1 MAFPDDVLVEGERV
15 VVHIRPHWRVL
26 VGPVLAFLLVVGA
39 AGYVAALARGHG
51 WEQWGWPAVGAA
63 VVVLVGGLTVVPVA
77 RWRTTHLVVTTRR
90 LLVREGIHGWQG
102 IQVPIDGITEVYTRR
117 RTGRLP
123 GRRSLVVRTGAG
135 EELEFVDVP
144 RVDLVRATIADGVGA
159 VRGSR
164 GRPG

>member
-1 MAFPDDVLVEGERV
+1 VAFPDDVLVEGERV
-15 VVHIRPHWRVL
+15 VLHTRPHWRVL

-102 IQVPIDGITEVYTRR
+102 IQVPIDGITEVHTR

-144 RVDLVRATIADGVGA
+144 RVDRVRAVIADEVGA
-159 VRGSR
+159 IRGSR

>member
-1 MAFPDDVLVEGERV
+1 
-15 VVHIRPHWRVL
+15 
-26 VGPVLAFLLVVGA
+26 VGT
-39 AGYVAALARGHG
+39 
-51 WEQWGWPAVGAA
+51 A

-102 IQVPIDGITEVYTRR
+102 IQVPIDGITEVHTR

-123 GRRSLVVRTGAG
+123 GRRSLVIRTGAG

-144 RVDLVRATIADGVGA
+144 HVDRVRAVIADEVGA

-164 GRPG
+164 NGPP

>member
-1 MAFPDDVLVEGERV
+1 
-15 VVHIRPHWRVL
+15 
-26 VGPVLAFLLVVGA
+26 
-39 AGYVAALARGHG
+39 
-51 WEQWGWPAVGAA
+51 
-63 VVVLVGGLTVVPVA
+63 VPVA

-102 IQVPIDGITEVYTRR
+102 IQVPIDGITEVHTR

-144 RVDLVRATIADGVGA
+144 RVDRVRAVIADEVGA